1 MWYLVEN
8 FAMRSRSKT
17 WLGYA
22 QTLLLVGILQ
32 FNLSCS
38 SDDSA
43 PEPPVSE
50 EEKEEPKEP
59 EGPEME
65 AEETLPQFAINTGSN
80 TIADEPKVDASMI
93 ITEGDTE
100 SYNGAIAIEFRG
112 ASSQSFPK
120 KSFGLETRDEANE
133 DLDVSLLGFPEEE
146 DWILYGPYS
155 DKSLMRNVLIYD
167 LAREMD
173 HYASRT
179 RFVELKINDSYQ
191 GIYVFMEKLKRD
203 DGRIDISNLKED
215 EISGEDLTGGYILKI
230 DKTAGTNLGD
240 GYNEQNSFVSEYRPL
255 NAGTGQQINF
265 LYEEPDAEDIVAEQK
280 TYISDYVGQFE
291 DALASEDFSDSEIG
305 YAAYIDSESFI
316 DFFLLNELSNNV
328 DGYRLSTYMYKD
340 KNEKLKMGP
349 IWDFNLAFGNADYC
363 GGGETNV
370 WGYRFNDRCPND
382 FWLVPFWWDR
392 LLQDPAFVQQLKAR
406 WSELRG
412 SVFSE
417 SALLSKI
424 DAYSGTLEKA
434 GAVQPNF
441 EQWPVLGTYLWPN
454 NFVGN
459 TYGEETDYL
468 KGWVSERAL
477 WLDGAIEGL

>member
-1 MWYLVEN
+1 
-8 FAMRSRSKT
+8 MRLKPKIILSC
-17 WLGYA
+17 LQA
-22 QTLLLVGILQ
+22 FLLVGILQ
-32 FNLSCS
+32 FSVSCS
-38 SDDSA
+38 NDDS
-43 PEPPVSE
+43 PSEPPVSE
-50 EEKEEPKEP
+50 EESEKPEEPGEP
-59 EGPEME
+59 ETN
-65 AEETLPQFAINTGSN
+65 AEDKLPLFSINTGSN
-80 TIADEPKVDASMI
+80 TIVDEPKVDATMT

-100 SYNGAIAIEFRG
+100 SYSGAIGIEFRG

-133 DLDVSLLGFPEEE
+133 DLDVLLLEFPEEE

-167 LAREMD
+167 MAREMG

-179 RFVELKINDSYQ
+179 RFVELTINDSYQ

-230 DKTAGTNLGD
+230 DKTAGTNLGG
-240 GYNEQNSFVSEYRPL
+240 GYNDQNSFVSAYNPL
-255 NAGTGQQINF
+255 NASTGQKINF

-280 TYISDYVGQFE
+280 AYISEYVGQFE
-291 DALASEDFSDSEIG
+291 DALASDDFANPETG
-305 YAAYIDSESFI
+305 YAAYIDIESFI

-370 WGYRFNDRCPND
+370 WAYRFNERCSTD
-382 FWLVPFWWDR
+382 IWLVPFWWDR
-392 LLQDPAFVQQLKAR
+392 LLQDPAFVQQLKER
-406 WSELRG
+406 WTALRG
-412 SVFSE
+412 TVFSE
-417 SALLSKI
+417 SAVLSKI
-424 DAYSGTLEKA
+424 DTYADTLEKA
-434 GAVQPNF
+434 DAVQSNF
-441 EQWPVLGTYLWPN
+441 DQWPVLGTYIWPN
-454 NFVGN
+454 NFIGKSYN
-459 TYGEETDYL
+459 EETDYL
-468 KGWVSERAL
+468 KGWVSDRTV